1 MVSVLGAFQS
11 IEKQFMKDIKQNLF
25 PALLVFL
32 VALPLCLGIALAS
45 GASPFSGLIAGIV
58 GGIVVGAISGSHL
71 SVSGPAAG
79 LTIIVG
85 NAIIQLNDYGLFLMA
100 VVLAGLMQ
108 MVFGFIKAG
117 KLGEYVPNNVIRG
130 MMAAIG
136 LILILKQI
144 PHLVGFDH
152 DFEGDE
158 DFSQPDGENT
168 FTEVLLAFIKI
179 TPNAALIGLGSLFFL
194 LIWDQVLA
202 QKWKMLKFIPGSLL
216 VVLLGIL
223 MTFIWQ
229 GTSWSM
235 AADHLVNVPMVQ
247 DWGDWMDQIR
257 TPQFNGIVQPKVWAV
272 AFTLALVASLESLL
286 GVEAVDKLDPLKRST
301 PNNREL
307 FAQGIGNTVSGLLGG
322 IPVTS
327 VVVRSTANIS
337 AGATHKMSAILH
349 GVFILFSILFI
360 PFFLNLIP
368 LSSLAAVLILVGYKL
383 VKPAIFKEIWKQG
396 LVQFIPFL
404 VTVLAILF
412 TDLLKGIGIGLLI
425 GIFYVIKRNFHD
437 GVNLY
442 QLESNYLLR
451 FQTEVT
457 FLNKPLLKELIS
469 QIPSNSHV
477 LIDLS
482 KNERL
487 DEDIKEMIRE
497 FRIQADFKKIEIE
510 FKYNSRTNIPK
521 PF

>member
-1 MVSVLGAFQS
+1 
-11 IEKQFMKDIKQNLF
+11 MKNIKDNLF

-45 GASPFSGLIAGIV
+45 GVSPFSGLIAGIV
-58 GGIVVGAISGSHL
+58 GGILVGAISGSHL

-79 LTIIVG
+79 LTILVA
-85 NAIIQLNDYGLFLMA
+85 NAIIQLNDFNLFLTA
-100 VVLAGLMQ
+100 VVLAGLFQ
-108 MVFGFIKAG
+108 ILFGLLKAG

-158 DFSQPDGENT
+158 DFAQPDGENT
-168 FTEVLLAFIKI
+168 FTEVLLAFLKI
-179 TPNAALIGLGSLFFL
+179 TPNAAIIGLGSILFL
-194 LIWDQVLA
+194 LIWDHVLVNRWN
-202 QKWKMLKFIPGSLL
+202 KLKFLPGSLL
-216 VVLLGIL
+216 VVILGIV
-223 MTFIWQ
+223 MTYVWD
-229 GTSWSM
+229 GTSM
-235 AADHLVNVPMVQ
+235 AMMPEHLVNVPVVEQ
-247 DWGDWMDQIR
+247 WSDWTNKII
-257 TPQFNGIVQPKVWAV
+257 TPNFEGVFHINVWIIAITI
-272 AFTLALVASLESLL
+272 AMVASLESLL
-286 GVEAVDKLDPLKRST
+286 GVEAVDKLDPLKRNT
-301 PNNREL
+301 PNNLEL
-307 FAQGIGNTVSGLLGG
+307 IAQGVGNAVSGLLGG

-327 VVVRSTANIS
+327 VVVRSTANIG

-349 GVFILFSILFI
+349 GVFILLSILFI
-360 PFFLNLIP
+360 PHLLNYIP
-368 LSSLAAVLILVGYKL
+368 LASLAAVLITVGYKL
-383 VKPAIFKEIWKQG
+383 VKPSIFIEIWKQG
-396 LVQFIPFL
+396 KVQFIPFVL
-404 VTVLAILF
+404 TVLAILLLG
-412 TDLLKGIGIGLLI
+412 LLKGIGIGILV
-425 GIFYVIKRNFHD
+425 GIFFVIKRNFHD
-437 GVNLY
+437 GVGLY
-442 QLESNYLLR
+442 QLEQNYLLR

-457 FLNKPLLKELIS
+457 FLNKPLLKELFLK
-469 QIPSNSHV
+469 IPENSHV

-497 FRIQADFKKIEIE
+497 YRIQAEFKKIQIE

>member
-1 MVSVLGAFQS
+1 MNK
-11 IEKQFMKDIKQNLF
+11 IKDNLF

-45 GASPFSGLIAGIV
+45 GVTPFAGLIAGIV
-58 GGIVVGAISGSHL
+58 GGIVVGVISGSHL

-79 LTIIVG
+79 LTILVA
-85 NAIIQLNDYGLFLMA
+85 NAVIQLNDYTLFLTA
-100 VVLAGLMQ
+100 VVLAGLLQ
-108 MVFGFIKAG
+108 IVFGLIKAG

-152 DFEGDE
+152 NFEGDE
-158 DFSQPDGENT
+158 DFTQPDGENT
-168 FTEVLLAFIKI
+168 FTEVALALLRI
-179 TPNAALIGLGSLFFL
+179 TPNAAIIGLGSMLFL
-194 LIWDQVLA
+194 LVWDSFLV
-202 QKWKMLKFIPGSLL
+202 KRWKTLKFLPGSLL
-216 VVLLGIL
+216 VVIVGIL
-223 MTFIWQ
+223 MTFIWR
-229 GTSWSM
+229 GTDM
-235 AADHLVNVPMVQ
+235 AMLPEHLVNVPVVEHWS
-247 DWGDWMDQIR
+247 DWAGKII
-257 TPQFNGIVQPKVWAV
+257 TPNFNGATQMNVWIIAV
-272 AFTLALVASLESLL
+272 TIALVASLESLL

-307 FAQGIGNTVSGLLGG
+307 IAQGVGNSISGLLGG

-327 VVVRSTANIS
+327 VVVRSTANIG
-337 AGATHKMSAILH
+337 AGATNKTSTILH
-349 GVFILFSILFI
+349 GIFILLSILFI
-360 PFFLNLIP
+360 PQLLNLVP
-368 LSSLAAVLILVGYKL
+368 LASLAAVLIMVGYKL
-383 VKPAIFKEIWKQG
+383 VKPSIFIEIWKQG
-396 LVQFIPFL
+396 KVQFIPFFI
-404 VTVLAILF
+404 TVVAILF
-412 TDLLKGIGIGLLI
+412 LGLLKGIGIGMLI

-457 FLNKPLLKELIS
+457 FLNKPLLKELLS
-469 QIPSNSHV
+469 QIPVSSHV

-497 FRIQADFKKIEIE
+497 YRIQAEFKNIHIE

>member
-1 MVSVLGAFQS
+1 MNHLK
-11 IEKQFMKDIKQNLF
+11 ENLF

-45 GASPFSGLIAGIV
+45 GVSPFSGLIAGIV
-58 GGIVVGAISGSHL
+58 GGILVGAISGSHL

-79 LTIIVG
+79 LTILVA
-85 NAIIQLNDYGLFLMA
+85 NAIIQLNDFNLFLTA
-100 VVLAGLMQ
+100 VVLAGMFQIL
-108 MVFGFIKAG
+108 FGLLKAG

-158 DFSQPDGENT
+158 DFAQPDGENT
-168 FTEVLLAFIKI
+168 FTEVLLAFLKI
-179 TPNAALIGLGSLFFL
+179 TPNAAIIGMGSIFFL
-194 LIWDQVLA
+194 LIWDNVVV
-202 QKWKMLKFIPGSLL
+202 KRWNKLKFLPGSLL
-216 VVLLGIL
+216 VVVLGIV
-223 MTFIWQ
+223 MTIFWE
-229 GTSWSM
+229 GTSM
-235 AADHLVNVPMVQ
+235 AMMPEHLVNVPVVEQ
-247 DWGDWMDQIR
+247 WSDWTNKII
-257 TPQFNGIVQPKVWAV
+257 TPNFNGVFHVNVWMIAITI
-272 AFTLALVASLESLL
+272 AMVASLESLL
-286 GVEAVDKLDPLKRST
+286 GVEAVDKLDPLKRNT

-307 FAQGIGNTVSGLLGG
+307 IAQGVGNAVSGLLGG

-327 VVVRSTANIS
+327 VVVRSTANIG

-349 GVFILFSILFI
+349 GVFILLSILFI
-360 PFFLNLIP
+360 PHLLNYIP
-368 LSSLAAVLILVGYKL
+368 LASLAAVLITVGYKL
-383 VKPAIFKEIWKQG
+383 VKPSIFIEIWKQG
-396 LVQFIPFL
+396 KVQFIPF
-404 VTVLAILF
+404 VITVLAILLLG
-412 TDLLKGIGIGLLI
+412 LLKGIGIGILV
-425 GIFYVIKRNFHD
+425 GIFFVIKRNFHD
-437 GVNLY
+437 GVGLY
-442 QLESNYLLR
+442 QLEQNYLLR

-457 FLNKPLLKELIS
+457 FLNKPLLKELFLKIPENS
-469 QIPSNSHV
+469 QV

-497 FRIQADFKKIEIE
+497 YRIQAEFKKIHVE

>member
-1 MVSVLGAFQS
+1 MNK
-11 IEKQFMKDIKQNLF
+11 IKDNLF

-45 GASPFSGLIAGIV
+45 GVTPFAGLIAGIV

-79 LTIIVG
+79 LTVLVA
-85 NAIIQLNDYGLFLMA
+85 NAIIQLNDYTLFLTA
-100 VVLAGLMQ
+100 VVLAGLLQ
-108 MVFGFIKAG
+108 IVFGLIKAG

-158 DFSQPDGENT
+158 DFTQSDGENT
-168 FTEVLLAFIKI
+168 FTEVALAFLRI
-179 TPNAALIGLGSLFFL
+179 TPNAALIGLGSLLFL
-194 LIWDQVLA
+194 MVWDNLVVQR
-202 QKWKMLKFIPGSLL
+202 WKALKFLPGSLL
-216 VVLLGIL
+216 VVIMGIL
-223 MTFIWQ
+223 LTFILTDTNWA
-229 GTSWSM
+229 M
-235 AADHLVNVPMVQ
+235 LPEHLVNVPVVDHLS
-247 DWGDWMDQIR
+247 DWTAKMI
-257 TPQFNGIVQPKVWAV
+257 TPNFNGVTQMNVWIIAL
-272 AFTLALVASLESLL
+272 TIALVASLESLL

-307 FAQGIGNTVSGLLGG
+307 IAQGVGNSVSGLLGG

-349 GVFILFSILFI
+349 GVFILLSILLI
-360 PFFLNLIP
+360 PHLLNLVP
-368 LSSLAAVLILVGYKL
+368 LASLAAVLITVGYKL
-383 VKPAIFKEIWKQG
+383 VKPSIFVEIWKQG
-396 LVQFIPFL
+396 RVQFIPFII
-404 VTVLAILF
+404 TAFAILF
-412 TDLLKGIGIGLLI
+412 FGLLKGIGIGMLI
-425 GIFYVIKRNFHD
+425 GLFYVIKRNFHD

-457 FLNKPLLKELIS
+457 FLNKPLLKDLLS
-469 QIPSNSHV
+469 QIPENSQV

-497 FRIQADFKKIEIE
+497 YRIQAEFKNIHVE

>member
-1 MVSVLGAFQS
+1 MNK
-11 IEKQFMKDIKQNLF
+11 IKDNLF
-25 PALLVFL
+25 PSLLVFL

-45 GASPFSGLIAGIV
+45 GVTPFAGLIAGIV
-58 GGIVVGAISGSHL
+58 GGIVVGIISGSHL

-79 LTIIVG
+79 LTILVA
-85 NAIIQLNDYGLFLMA
+85 NAIIQLNDYTLFLTA
-100 VVLAGLMQ
+100 VVLAGLLQ
-108 MVFGFIKAG
+108 IIFGLIKAG

-158 DFSQPDGENT
+158 DFAQSDGENT
-168 FTEVLLAFIKI
+168 FTEVILAFLRI
-179 TPNAALIGLGSLFFL
+179 TPNAAIIGLGSLLFL
-194 LIWDQVLA
+194 LIWDNLIVYR
-202 QKWKMLKFIPGSLL
+202 WKTLKFLPGSLL
-216 VVLLGIL
+216 VVIMGIL
-223 MTFIWQ
+223 MTFFWT
-229 GTSWSM
+229 GTNLAM
-235 AADHLVNVPMVQ
+235 LPEHLVNVPVVEHWS
-247 DWGDWMDQIR
+247 DWSGKII
-257 TPQFNGIVQPKVWAV
+257 TPNFSGITQVNVWIV
-272 AFTLALVASLESLL
+272 AFTIALVASLESLL

-307 FAQGIGNTVSGLLGG
+307 IAQGVGNSVSGLLGG

-337 AGATHKMSAILH
+337 AGATNKMSAILH
-349 GVFILFSILFI
+349 GVFILLSILFI
-360 PFFLNLIP
+360 PHLLNLIP
-368 LSSLAAVLILVGYKL
+368 LASLAAVLITVGYKL
-383 VKPAIFKEIWKQG
+383 VKPSIFIEIWKQG
-396 LVQFIPFL
+396 RVQFIPFL

-412 TDLLKGIGIGLLI
+412 LGLLKGIGIGMLI

-457 FLNKPLLKELIS
+457 FLNKPLLKDLLS
-469 QIPSNSHV
+469 QIPENSQV
-477 LIDLS
+477 LMDLS

-497 FRIQADFKKIEIE
+497 YRIQAEFKSIHVE